1 MSDEPVRSR
10 SYALTPLLVA
20 AAALLLTASATGL
33 AWTSARNR
41 DGARFENA
49 VQSATDRITARME
62 IYIALLRGAGGMLA
76 AGEISRADWRR
87 YAGRLDVRVHYP
99 GIQGIG
105 YTRRVEPDSIDA
117 LVRRMRAQ
125 GAEGFRVWPDSARAE
140 YHSILYLEPLDRRN
154 QAALGYDMFTDPVRH
169 EAMQRA
175 RDTGLAALSGRVTL
189 VQEIEG
195 PVQAGFLVYVPV
207 YRGGEIPATMAAR
220 RVDLQGFAYAPFRA
234 GDLFAGIFGTEKDP
248 RVAFRVYD
256 GRGTDAEHLLYDSR
270 AEPDEPWPRSRLT
283 TRGTVEIAGRTWTL
297 VFVPTPAF
305 GTGSRGALV
314 PMVALSGLLVSV
326 VLFGLSRSQ
335 AVAQREAERNAR
347 DTAELAA
354 QRQEHARELRAQME
368 EAHEL
373 NQELAAAN
381 RALDTARAEAE
392 EANRAKGQ
400 FLANMSHELRTP
412 LNAIGGY
419 ADLLEMEIRG
429 PITDAQRI
437 DLERI
442 RYAQQHLLGLIN
454 DVLNFAKLEAGRVT
468 FRMEPVSVEAALQ
481 QVETLI
487 APLAQR
493 RQVAYRRLGADAGVQ
508 VCADPDKLQQILVNL
523 LSNAVKFTDAGG
535 EVCTGWEL
543 RDDHV
548 DLFVR
553 DTGRGMPAARLD
565 SIFEPF
571 VQVDA
576 DLTRTSQGTG
586 LGLAISHELACAMDG
601 DLTVESEEGV
611 GSTFTLRLRPA
622 DAAEGSRREAAPVDE
637 GRVPASWSA
646 RLERERR
653 DGAATILLV
662 EDNTDNRTIYR
673 TILQHFDYR
682 VLEARD
688 GETGIRLARE
698 HQPDLILMD
707 ISIPVIDGWEATKIL
722 KADERTSAIPI
733 VALTAHAL
741 AADRATAERVGCD
754 GYLAKPVEPRR
765 VVEEVQ
771 RLVGG
776 AAAEVRGEGRLLS
789 GQTPRPSRG
798 P

>member
-20 AAALLLTASATGL
+20 AAALMLTAGATGL

-76 AGEISRADWRR
+76 AGEISRADWHR
-87 YAGRLDVRVHYP
+87 YAERLDVRVRYP

-105 YTRRVEPDSIDA
+105 YSRQVPADSIDE

-125 GAEGFRVWPDSARAE
+125 AAEGFRVWPDSARAE

-154 QAALGYDMFTDPVRH
+154 QAALGYDMFTDPVRR

-175 RDTGLAALSGRVTL
+175 RDTGQAALSGRVTL

-207 YRGGEIPATMAAR
+207 YRGGEIPATRAAR
-220 RVDLQGFAYAPFRA
+220 RAGLQGFAYAPFRA

-270 AEPDEPWPRSRLT
+270 ADPNQPWPTSRLT
-283 TRGTVEIAGRTWTL
+283 ARGTVEIAGRPWTL
-297 VFVPTPAF
+297 VFTPTRAF
-305 GTGSRGALV
+305 GAGSRSALV
-314 PMVALSGLLVSV
+314 PIVALSGLLVSLM
-326 VLFGLSRSQ
+326 LFGLSRAQ

-419 ADLLEMEIRG
+419 ADLLEMGIRG

-468 FRMEPVSVEAALQ
+468 FRMESVPVEAALQ

-493 RQVAYRRLGADAGVQ
+493 RQVAYRRCSTDAGVR

-535 EVCTGWEL
+535 EVCTGWEAH
-543 RDDHV
+543 DDHV

-553 DTGRGMPAARLD
+553 DTGRGIPAARLD

-611 GSTFTLRLRPA
+611 GSTFTLRLHPG
-622 DAAEGSRREAAPVDE
+622 DAAEGPERPRGHAASVE
-637 GRVPASWSA
+637 GGRVTARWSA
-646 RLERERR
+646 TIDDERQ
-653 DGAATILLV
+653 DGTTILLV

-673 TILQHFDYR
+673 TILEHFGYR

-688 GETGIRLARE
+688 GETAIRLARE
-698 HQPDLILMD
+698 RHPDLVLMD

-722 KADERTSAIPI
+722 KADESTAAIPV

-741 AADRATAERVGCD
+741 AADRDTAERVGCD

-771 RLVGG
+771 RLLGG
-776 AAAEVRGEGRLLS
+776 AAAEVRGEAA
-789 GQTPRPSRG
+789 P
-798 P
+798 